1 MPSEQHEQW
10 KRDLFNHLER
20 KLNGCIGCGIGEDP
34 KDHLPV
40 HRGHQY
46 FPSQQIIWRC
56 QWRQDIGP
64 LGGVTVYH

>member
-40 HRGHQY
+40 HKGHQCD
-46 FPSQQIIWRC
+46 PSPADHLDLRANA
-56 QWRQDIGP
+56 P
-64 LGGVTVYH
+64 A